1 MFVIVVGGGRVG
13 FYLTK
18 ELLAEGHE
26 LVLMS
31 RDARPLTACQ
41 W

>member
-18 ELLAEGHE
+18 ELLAAGHE
-26 LVLMS
+26 IVLMEKDPAIS
-31 RDARPLTACQ
+31 RTHP
-41 W
+41 